1 MIICYDTHNKWTDLV
16 YAIHTIYIYTHT
28 YICIYIHKILM
39 TLYFI
44 IKFYS
49 ISLIISVKLFIYLFR
64 ES

>member
-1 MIICYDTHNKWTDLV
+1 MIICYDTHNKWIDLV
-16 YAIHTIYIYTHT
+16 YAIHTHIYIHT

-44 IKFYS
+44 IKFYG

>member
-1 MIICYDTHNKWTDLV
+1 MPYTHN
-16 YAIHTIYIYTHT
+16 IYIHILIYV
-28 YICIYIHKILM
+28 YIHKILM